1 MYRWLFCTKMGLSA
15 VVVKDVNTSP
25 FSAKGQCVVFGCS
38 FLAEVCV
45 SAGMYVAAIFKC
57 DCGEC
62 ERFDAVR
69 LR

>member
-1 MYRWLFCTKMGLSA
+1 M
-15 VVVKDVNTSP
+15 VVKDVNTSP
-25 FSAKGQCVVFGCS
+25 FSAKGQCVVFGCT